1 METVKV
7 RSNIGILK
15 IELNDNEDYTVI
27 STDDDTFFERFAEA
41 YKTILEKAE
50 NLEKRYTDLEEKYK
64 DNEMERIVQKIKE
77 KRKFSESATEII
89 DHIFGEGTV
98 SKYFRDIIEEVP
110 GFVPSADCM
119 LMFLEQVTPDI
130 EKLFN
135 KKLDEREKLS
145 KARMAKYQP
154 QDHKKPGGRK

>member
-1 METVKV
+1 MENLKV
-7 RSNIGILK
+7 RNNIGALK
-15 IELNDNEDYTVI
+15 IELNDCGDYTVI

-41 YKTILEKAE
+41 YKTIMGKAI
-50 NLEKRYTDLEEKYK
+50 DLDKKYAELDEKYA
-64 DNEMERIVQKIKE
+64 DDEMERIVQKVKE

-89 DHIFGEGTV
+89 DHIFGAGTV
-98 SKYFRDIIEEVP
+98 SKYFSDIIKEIPE
-110 GFVPSADCM
+110 FVPSADCM
-119 LMFLEQVTPDI
+119 LEFLEQVTPDI

-154 QDHKKPGGRK
+154 QDHKKPGGKK